1 MVRSPAMPAVRELPL
16 AASLLVLAAALFL
29 GGGATSRSLPWL
41 GGAVLVTLLVLL
53 ATRGVPAGWP
63 TVVPLALLT
72 IWLALTIAW
81 SALPARSW
89 EYANRALLY
98 TLFAALGL
106 WLAPRRREWA
116 LGLMALLGAVV
127 VWSLL
132 GKVLP
137 PLYDDYGRVAR
148 LRGPVGLWNQLAL
161 LGDFALALALWRK
174 GRAGTLLAYGW
185 LVALALTYS
194 RGGLATGVLVV
205 AAWLLL
211 SDERI
216 ESAATVVAAALPAA
230 VVVGVAF
237 VLPGVT
243 SDEELSS
250 TRWRDGLIFGV
261 LLVAGAFAA
270 AALARAPRPRDTPAL
285 RRSLYAAGALRL
297 VAVVTAAIL
306 TAGSFTSSS
315 PVQSGSGRYTSA
327 GSNFRSEWWQQAW
340 RGFEQNRAPPLGRA
354 VHERR
359 LDLPLEV
366 VAAGVARLRAE
377 SARRHGSRLVPRH
390 EPPVPGLVPRFH

>member
-16 AASLLVLAAALFL
+16 AASLLLVGAALFFGGGGANGSVPWLGAAALVI
-29 GGGATSRSLPWL
+29 
-41 GGAVLVTLLVLL
+41 VLALL
-53 ATRGVPAGWP
+53 APRGVPGGW
-63 TVVPLALLT
+63 TAVAPLAVLT
-72 IWLALTIAW
+72 LWLAATIAW
-81 SALPARSW
+81 SMLPARSW
-89 EYANRALLY
+89 DYANRALLY
-98 TLFAALGL
+98 TLCATLGL
-106 WLAPRRREWA
+106 WLAPRRRELA
-116 LGLMALLGAVV
+116 LGLMVLLGAVA

-230 VVVGVAF
+230 VVVGIAF

-250 TRWRDGLIFGV
+250 TRWRDGLVFGV

-270 AALARAPRPRDTPAL
+270 AALARAPRPRDAPAL
-285 RRSLYAAGALRL
+285 RRALYAAGALAL
-297 VAVVTAAIL
+297 
-306 TAGSFTSSS
+306 
-315 PVQSGSGRYTSA
+315 
-327 GSNFRSEWWQQAW
+327 
-340 RGFEQNRAPPLGRA
+340 
-354 VHERR
+354 
-359 LDLPLEV
+359 
-366 VAAGVARLRAE
+366 
-377 SARRHGSRLVPRH
+377 
-390 EPPVPGLVPRFH
+390 

>member
-16 AASLLVLAAALFL
+16 AASLLVLAAALFV
-29 GGGATSRSLPWL
+29 GGGATSRSLAWL
-41 GGAVLVTLLVLL
+41 GGAVLLTLLVLL

-106 WLAPRRREWA
+106 WLAPRRRE
-116 LGLMALLGAVV
+116 LGLGPMGVLGAVGV
-127 VWSLL
+127 GSLL

-194 RGGLATGVLVV
+194 RGGLAVAVLMVCT
-205 AAWLLL
+205 WLVL
-211 SDERI
+211 SEERM
-216 ESAATVVAAALPAA
+216 ESAATMVAAALPAA
-230 VVVGVAF
+230 VVVGIAF
-237 VLPGVT
+237 ALPGVT
-243 SDEELSS
+243 GDGQSSS

-261 LLVAGAFAA
+261 LLLAGAVAA

-285 RRSLYAAGALRL
+285 RRGLYAAGAVVL
-297 VAVVTAAIL
+297 VAAVSGAIL
-306 TAGSFTSSS
+306 AAGSFTSSS
-315 PVQSGSGRYTSA
+315 PV
-327 GSNFRSEWWQQAW
+327 
-340 RGFEQNRAPPLGRA
+340 
-354 VHERR
+354 
-359 LDLPLEV
+359 
-366 VAAGVARLRAE
+366 E
-377 SARRHGSRLVPRH
+377 S
-390 EPPVPGLVPRFH
+390 